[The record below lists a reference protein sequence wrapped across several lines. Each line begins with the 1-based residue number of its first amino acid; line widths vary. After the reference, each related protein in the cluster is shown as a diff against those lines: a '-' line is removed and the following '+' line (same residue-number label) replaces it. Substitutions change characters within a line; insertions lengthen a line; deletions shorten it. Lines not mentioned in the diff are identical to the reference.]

1 MVYYLYFHCI
11 LLDTLSE
18 LGNIIPT
25 LDANGAIDKKVLE
38 TFSVNFPSTYTAAF
52 LQDTQDYLDHILGFD
67 TTTCMPRPG
76 GGYLGYAAYYKAL
89 FECNGRMK
97 HHKHILLR
105 ILGLPTSGADKVFIN
120 VFNGLIII
128 YSKEI

>member
-1 MVYYLYFHCI
+1 
-11 LLDTLSE
+11 
-18 LGNIIPT
+18 
-25 LDANGAIDKKVLE
+25 LDATGAIDKKVLE

-52 LQDTQDYLDHILGFD
+52 LQDTQDYLDFILGFD

-105 ILGLPTSGADKVFIN
+105 ILGLPTSGADKV
-120 VFNGLIII
+120 
-128 YSKEI
+128 